1 MELKFVCPNMEKTF
15 GVLEFAGV
23 NEVVQ
28 RRVNGVLKVTAY
40 KFNLFS
46 SVQRAD
52 DIIVEIPASA
62 GEKNFEYEQVVELV
76 NPQLT
81 AEGQKIVNR
90 GYTRYILKADDMVAV
105 K

>member
-62 GEKNFEYEQVVELV
+62 GEKNFEYEQVVKLV
-76 NPQLT
+76 NPQIT
-81 AEGQKIVNR
+81 AVGNKIGNNAYPKYV
-90 GYTRYILKADDMVAV
+90 LKADDMVAI